1 MVTSS
6 APKRLRLALL
16 IDGENLSPRYAQEL
30 LTLASGLGEVA
41 TQRVFGDFL
50 QQSTPSWDALVPRAL
65 GIEPVQVRWSY
76 AGCNSTDVAIMA
88 EAVELI
94 EAGVMEGLC
103 VASADGD
110 FAPLAKNA
118 HAAGKL
124 FFGIGPA
131 HASRNL
137 VRACDRFLV
146 FPDTC
151 KSAKLRS
158 ERQLLHHAVALH
170 ANKKG
175 WAKLQAVSAYLRQ
188 HSPSYVEHRW
198 GFATLSKVLRA
209 SRSFTVEQ
217 FPDGQMRTRLRTD
230 IDVVS
235 VSNGAIPKSPQLSA
249 CS

>member
-1 MVTSS
+1 METIS
-6 APKRLRLALL
+6 APKRPRLALL
-16 IDGENLSPRYAQEL
+16 IDGENLSPRYAKEV
-30 LTLASGLGEVA
+30 LTLASGLGEVPI
-41 TQRVFGDFL
+41 QRVFGDFL
-50 QQSTPSWDALVPRAL
+50 QQSTPPWDALVPRSL
-65 GIEPVQVRWSY
+65 GIEPVQVQWSS

-88 EAVELI
+88 EANELI
-94 EAGVMEGLC
+94 EAGGMEGVC

-110 FAPLAKNA
+110 FAPLAENA

-137 VRACDRFLV
+137 VRACDRFFV

-158 ERQLLHHAVALH
+158 EQQLLHQAVAIH
-170 ANKKG
+170 ANKQG
-175 WAKLQAVSAYLRQ
+175 WAKLQAVSAYLR
-188 HSPSYVEHRW
+188 HRSSSYTEHRW

-209 SRSFTVEQ
+209 SGMFDVKQ
-217 FPDGQMRTRLRTD
+217 FRDKQMRTRLRTD
-230 IDVVS
+230 IDTAS
-235 VSNGAIPKSPQLSA
+235 LPNGEIPKSPQPSA